1 MRLASRFK
9 EQGEVGRGA
18 HWVPPDRDVIN
29 VNADGA
35 FNPVTNEAA
44 IGVIARD
51 HMRQPQVMAWRVIS
65 RCRDAEELEAIALLE
80 GAKLA
85 VQWAANIRV
94 EIKTDCA
101 KVGTTR

>member
-44 IGVIARD
+44 G
-51 HMRQPQVMAWRVIS
+51 HGMAGDQS
-65 RCRDAEELEAIALLE
+65 M
-80 GAKLA
+80 
-85 VQWAANIRV
+85 
-94 EIKTDCA
+94 
-101 KVGTTR
+101 